1 MHFQSSIKV
10 VGMSSN
16 FLQKGHILW
25 IVYKYFIWHALP
37 IVASSVP
44 VLAEYTF
51 CAQWYLG
58 KKKKK
63 RTLTLRAE
71 SWNWATRELNCAARG
86 HECNAIVL
94 KPVAKHI
101 KSCFYISWILDVFTA
116 GNKLNKYVLES
127 FSISIISMDME
138 KHFSI
143 SIHTHEV

>member
-1 MHFQSSIKV
+1 MHFPLWLAVSQFWQSIHFV
-10 VGMSSN
+10 QNGT
-16 FLQKGHILW
+16 W
-25 IVYKYFIWHALP
+25 
-37 IVASSVP
+37 
-44 VLAEYTF
+44 
-51 CAQWYLG
+51 G

-86 HECNAIVL
+86 YECNAIVL

-101 KSCFYISWILDVFTA
+101 KSCFYISWILDVFIA